1 MLNEE
6 REQKKVNKKAELE
19 EITRIWKHGSIE
31 DKLNTYG
38 MKNLIKLANYKQ
50 ISIDSTIHKTE
61 LVSILKSVTN
71 NEDLPIR

>member
-1 MLNEE
+1 MNEE
-6 REQKKVNKKAELE
+6 RERKRANTKAELE
-19 EITRIWKHGSIE
+19 EITRIWKYGSIE

-50 ISIDSTIHKTE
+50 ISIDSTMHKTE